1 MTLRS
6 RARCT
11 ADAGESLIEV
21 LLSIALMGIGFVAVL
36 GAMQLGLMGSEVHR
50 SQATSETVM
59 LSAVERV
66 KAGSTTYKPCAV
78 ANDADYL
85 PRAQSAAPADWSAA
99 TISIPSVQY
108 WNGTG
113 FQSGGCAA
121 LEAIAPILR
130 IQLITVQVTSPNGDA
145 TESMSFVK
153 RG

>member
-1 MTLRS
+1 MSSQL
-6 RARCT
+6 RARPSG
-11 ADAGESLIEV
+11 DAGESLIEV
-21 LLSIALMGIGFVAVL
+21 LLSIALMGIGFAAVL
-36 GAMQLGLMGSEVHR
+36 GAMQLGLTGSEVHR

-66 KAGSTTYKPCAV
+66 KAASTTYEPCAV
-78 ANDADYL
+78 ANDSHYL
-85 PRAQSAAPADWSAA
+85 PQAQSAVPSGWAAA
-99 TISIPSVQY
+99 TVSIPSVQY